1 MSSNKG
7 THREYSLNLPSRQ
20 DQIER
25 VEELTDRVSKEMNFS
40 EAERDKIAIAVTE
53 AVNNAILHGNK
64 LDPAK
69 NVFIHISSNERSVTF
84 SIRDQGSGFDPDS
97 LPDPLD
103 PQNLLKESG
112 RGIFILKSLMDEVTF
127 DFSDSGTEIVMVKYR
142 NETDEQTSEQ
152 DD

>member
-69 NVFIHISSNERSVTF
+69 NVFIHITSNDT
-84 SIRDQGSGFDPDS
+84 

-142 NETDEQTSEQ
+142 NETDEQASGQ
-152 DD
+152 DT